1 MQSLIPELTKEVSF
15 FDFLMHTGM
24 LIACMLGLA
33 VTIGCSLFYFFRYKH
48 KPYFERDT
56 PIYVCV
62 YIMVGMLIPL
72 LYLSIF
78 IGCVMTGVVPTPVHY
93 TNVKEFTDVI
103 AQCEGNENGVCIIP
117 VSVLNGRLQSTVVG
131 DKTPLMHLGDGI
143 EFRIVDYKG
152 KKVFLKFSGNPN
164 VYRADISILLEVVGD
179 MPKSKA
185 NELAIMTGTKDSAL
199 SFQNP

>member
-1 MQSLIPELTKEVSF
+1 MQSLIPELTKEVST
-15 FDFLMHTGM
+15 FDFLIHTGM
-24 LIACMLGLA
+24 LIACILGLA
-33 VTIGCSLFYFFRYKH
+33 VTIGYSLFHFSRFKDKPCSEQDTPFYFFA
-48 KPYFERDT
+48 
-56 PIYVCV
+56 
-62 YIMVGMLIPL
+62 YIMVGMLIPF
-72 LYLSIF
+72 LYFSIF
-78 IGCVMTGVVPTPVHY
+78 IVCGLTGVVPTPVHY

-131 DKTPLMHLGDGI
+131 DKTPLMNLGDSI

-185 NELAIMTGTKDSAL
+185 NELAIMAGTKDSAL